1 MAGSILED
9 HQQTANEDL
18 VLSDLLLRCV
28 LHIVSDNEE
37 LAEIAYRAIQEYLKR
52 KDICIVVREKW
63 ELVGFFILVQ

>member
-1 MAGSILED
+1 M
-9 HQQTANEDL
+9 
-18 VLSDLLLRCV
+18 

-63 ELVGFFILVQ
+63 ELVGFFILVR

>member
-18 VLSDLLLRCV
+18 VLSD
-28 LHIVSDNEE
+28 
-37 LAEIAYRAIQEYLKR
+37 IQEYLKR

-63 ELVGFFILVQ
+63 ELVGFFILVR

>member
-28 LHIVSDNEE
+28 LHIVSEILE
-37 LAEIAYRAIQEYLKR
+37 LAEIAYRAIQEFL
-52 KDICIVVREKW
+52 
-63 ELVGFFILVQ
+63 